1 MKKILF
7 LSCAALLALGSCT
20 SDLSD
25 DGFVDKANSISF
37 SAYTNKLRYTN
48 GDADLA
54 AMKTDK
60 FGVVGYY
67 NNNLYLGAGD
77 KAAAQ
82 DYTNGTSWEY
92 SDLTELKYWPAGS
105 MDFYAY
111 FPYAGSG
118 DVFANS
124 NGSGTVM
131 TIAATSAD
139 KDVLFAYT
147 GGQAKIDRVP
157 LQFHHAF
164 SKIQTLNI
172 TMPSTG
178 TLYKSKT
185 QVEVKGIEFVNT
197 VTKGNVLVNNTGKA
211 SYSGANT
218 TRSKELTDAIT
229 IKQNT
234 PSELTNN
241 THDFVTSTDNA
252 YLFATN
258 GAETNNVIGT
268 NKTLWDGTKAGGSAG
283 TLASGT
289 LDASGLVFLKLKC
302 KVWNGTN
309 TYYVGSAAADDY
321 GYVYIPLTGAKT
333 SATPDVAPFLAGKRY
348 TINIIW
354 NDNVGYDNNGE
365 SILTPILFNVSGVD
379 AWGDVTITITL

>member
-67 NNNLYLGAGD
+67 NNTLYLGAGN

-82 DYTNGTSWEY
+82 DFSNGTSWEY
-92 SDLTELKYWPAGS
+92 SNLGELKYWPAGS

-118 DVFANS
+118 DVFASSNS
-124 NGSGTVM
+124 TGNVM

-164 SKIQTLNI
+164 SKIQKLNI
-172 TMPSTG
+172 TMPETG
-178 TLYKSKT
+178 TLYQSNTK
-185 QVEVKGIEFVNT
+185 VEVKGIEFVNT
-197 VTKGNVLVNNTGKA
+197 ATKGNVKVNNTGVA
-211 SYSGANT
+211 SYDGANT

-241 THDFVTSTDNA
+241 KHDFVTSTDNA

-258 GAETNNVIGT
+258 GGVTNNVEGT
-268 NKTLWDGTKAGGSAG
+268 NKLLWNGTKANGSTG
-283 TLASGT
+283 TLASGKT
-289 LDASGLVFLKLKC
+289 LDNSGLVFLKLKC

-309 TYYVGSAAADDY
+309 TYYVGSAGDY
-321 GYVYIPLTGAKT
+321 GYVYIPLTGTAV
-333 SATPDVAPFLAGKRY
+333 PDVALFLAGKRY
-348 TINIIW
+348 TININW
-354 NDNVGYDNNGE
+354 NNNVGYDNNGE
-365 SILTPILFNVSGVD
+365 SILTPILFNVSGV
-379 AWGDVTITITL
+379 AAGGDVTLTITL